1 MTLQAEDI
9 KKIAYLS
16 RIHVTEAD
24 IEDTKQQLNKILDL
38 IEQLQSVNTEG
49 ILPMTHPQNTPLRL
63 RDDVITETNHRDEYL
78 EIAPQTEQGF
88 FLVPRVIE

>member
-9 KKIAYLS
+9 KKIAHLS

-24 IEDTKQQLNKILDL
+24 IEATKQQLNKILGL
-38 IEQLQSVNTEG
+38 IEQLQSVNTDG
-49 ILPMTHPQNTPLRL
+49 ITPMTHPQNTPLRL
-63 RDDVITETNHRDEYL
+63 RDDVVTEINHRDEYL
-78 EIAPQTEQGF
+78 AVAPQAEQGF